1 MNGVINV
8 FKNKGM
14 SSFDVVRK
22 IKKFCSWKKGWTYW
36 NVDPEATGV
45 LPVCLERQQK

>member
-1 MNGVINV
+1 MNGVINI

-22 IKKFCSWKKGWTYW
+22 VRKVAKEKKVAPT
-36 NVDPEATGV
+36 
-45 LPVCLERQQK
+45 ERLKNW